1 MKQGK
6 CLKKSTVHP
15 TKADTVKLTKQEPD
29 LSTKE
34 MSNVIDSL
42 NTHLDKSLTNYYK
55 NSEENNLNSGNN
67 NTIFEKNTKIV
78 GQTEKMHLI
87 GHEKRF
93 VKMPLTGNEKTAI
106 LQNWQTFKKS
116 YPIKE
121 GQNTAIITGKAS
133 NLTVLDV
140 DSKPDK
146 GQFDETVRGSENM
159 LLISGLKVVTL
170 YVSPAFTKVIVI
182 YMIIRNGAQFYQ
194 Q

>member
-1 MKQGK
+1 MR
-6 CLKKSTVHP
+6 
-15 TKADTVKLTKQEPD
+15 
-29 LSTKE
+29 
-34 MSNVIDSL
+34 
-42 NTHLDKSLTNYYK
+42 
-55 NSEENNLNSGNN
+55 
-67 NTIFEKNTKIV
+67 
-78 GQTEKMHLI
+78 LI

-93 VKMPLTGNEKTAI
+93 VKMPFAGNEKTAI
-106 LQNWQTFKKS
+106 LKNWQTFKKS

-121 GQNTAIITGKAS
+121 GQNNAIITGIAL

-140 DSKPDK
+140 DNKPDK
-146 GQFDETVRGSENM
+146 GQFNETVRGTEIM